1 MSFKQKPHPDES
13 QLLLAIVDET
23 KLPDSIR
30 KHLSVCPRCR
40 ADIKMIEQDLNN
52 LSQKARQ
59 LAPVMHRKISLP
71 VEKSSIIYRWMHDWR
86 ISFGAV
92 AATAAATAMVLIV
105 VWLSLPSSIPD
116 EDSLDII
123 SQISWRDD
131 NFMAEISALAENV
144 LPQVYL
150 DIIEESYLGTDD
162 EFIKSVVPSTETD
175 SLSYYQ
181 ERKGVKPC

>member
-13 QLLLAIVDET
+13 QLLLAIVDEA
-23 KLPDSIR
+23 KLPDTIR

-40 ADIKMIEQDLNN
+40 ADIKKIEQDLNN

-59 LAPVMHRKISLP
+59 LAPAMHRKISLP
-71 VEKSSIIYRWMHDWR
+71 VEKPSTIYRWMHNWQ
-86 ISFGAV
+86 ISFGAI
-92 AATAAATAMVLIV
+92 AATAMVFIV

-116 EDSLDII
+116 EDSFDII
-123 SQISWRDD
+123 SQISWEDD

-150 DIIEESYLGTDD
+150 DIIEESYFGTDD
-162 EFIKSVVPSTETD
+162 EFIKSVVPFTETD
-175 SLSYYQ
+175 SLSYHQ
-181 ERKGVKPC
+181 GRKGVKPC